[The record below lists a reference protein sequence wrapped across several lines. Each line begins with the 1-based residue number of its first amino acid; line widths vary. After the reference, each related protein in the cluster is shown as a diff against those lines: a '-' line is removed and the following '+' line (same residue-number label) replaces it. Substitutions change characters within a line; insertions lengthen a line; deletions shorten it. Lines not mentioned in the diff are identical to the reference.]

1 MEKSKVVII
10 GTGFVGMSYAYALV
24 NQGAVE
30 EIVLIDVDVRKAE
43 GEAMDLNHGLAFAPR
58 KMLIQSG
65 SYEDV
70 VDAGLIVI
78 TAGVSQKEGES
89 RLDLLK
95 RNSAIMRSIVRQ
107 VMAQGYQG
115 ILLIATNPV
124 DILTYIAYQ
133 ESGLPSSRVIGSGT
147 SLDSARLRYEISQ
160 YIDIDVRNIH
170 AYMMGEHGDSEFVCW
185 SNANVGGKPFKDV
198 VETMHQINFEDLEDI
213 AKKVKYAAYDI
224 IERKKA
230 TYYGIG
236 MALVRITL
244 AIFNNEN
251 RILPISVYNDGVYE
265 IEKDVYIGLPAVLN
279 RQGVHHVVKLKL
291 DEEESEKLKASA
303 KILKSN
309 LTQIEGK

>member
-1 MEKSKVVII
+1 
-10 GTGFVGMSYAYALV
+10 
-24 NQGAVE
+24 
-30 EIVLIDVDVRKAE
+30 
-43 GEAMDLNHGLAFAPR
+43 
-58 KMLIQSG
+58 
-65 SYEDV
+65 
-70 VDAGLIVI
+70 
-78 TAGVSQKEGES
+78 
-89 RLDLLK
+89 
-95 RNSAIMRSIVRQ
+95 MRSIVRQ

-198 VETMHQINFEDLEDI
+198 VETMHQIHFEDLEDI

-291 DEEESEKLKASA
+291 DEEESEKLIASA